1 MNPNQG
7 HICTLPYVEDNQIK
21 YKDVSTYEVVG
32 KEVYFYMMPYR
43 VLRKS
48 NATDERL
55 SKNSSTEF
63 YIDKEY
69 KVLSDPITI
78 KNSKIVKQLAEPGQD
93 TNFTELITTV
103 DPSAYEVDM
112 ETGVVT
118 FNEDVEGSILA
129 SYYYYDVVV
138 QNKSTIRHT
147 FDYEELQ
154 LIQLA
159 HPEAI
164 ILGSMK
170 ISTEYS
176 KADIT
181 MLDTRVRGGGLK
193 KDVSESEIN
202 STDELSKHF
211 WDISSF
217 SGPTYYGNGITVI
230 KIPKDVLEENGGL
243 FTKRDVDDIVNQHL
257 AYGVKAIIDYY

>member
-1 MNPNQG
+1 
-7 HICTLPYVEDNQIK
+7 
-21 YKDVSTYEVVG
+21 
-32 KEVYFYMMPYR
+32 
-43 VLRKS
+43 
-48 NATDERL
+48 
-55 SKNSSTEF
+55 
-63 YIDKEY
+63 
-69 KVLSDPITI
+69 
-78 KNSKIVKQLAEPGQD
+78 
-93 TNFTELITTV
+93 
-103 DPSAYEVDM
+103 
-112 ETGVVT
+112 
-118 FNEDVEGSILA
+118 
-129 SYYYYDVVV
+129 
-138 QNKSTIRHT
+138 
-147 FDYEELQ
+147 
-154 LIQLA
+154 LA

-202 STDELSKHF
+202 STDEFSKHF